1 MKTSISPRPLSSG
14 AVAPSRSSRMV
25 DAGRGGLTASVDISI
40 YSRDKLPM
48 VRDGARAPPHHEG
61 PHPEER
67 PLGRVSK
74 DEKRI
79 GSWFETREDA
89 LLTMRIFVTP
99 QHLIAAAGW
108 RACRPARRA
117 RADTPPRPSRRQ

>member
-48 VRDGARAPPHHEG
+48 VRDGASAPPHHEG

-67 PLGRVSK
+67 SLGRVSK
-74 DEKRI
+74 DEKY
-79 GSWFETREDA
+79 GLSWFETREDA
-89 LLTMRIFVTP
+89 LLTMRN
-99 QHLIAAAGW
+99 LSL
-108 RACRPARRA
+108 RRA
-117 RADTPPRPSRRQ
+117 GLWLQIGALVDPRHPRQQIIHFGLRSG